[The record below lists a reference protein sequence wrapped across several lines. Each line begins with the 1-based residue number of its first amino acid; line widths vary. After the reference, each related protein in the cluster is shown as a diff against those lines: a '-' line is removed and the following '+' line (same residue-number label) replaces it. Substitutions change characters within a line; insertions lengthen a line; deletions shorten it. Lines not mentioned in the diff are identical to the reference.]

1 MKLGYALC
9 GSFCTVDASLSAL
22 KKLAKDHEIVP
33 IISGA
38 VATTDTRFGKASDTV
53 KALTEICGK
62 APITTITDAEPL
74 GPKAP
79 LDAMII
85 CPCTG
90 NTLARLSLGI
100 TDGAVTMAA
109 KAHLR
114 CDRPLIIAI
123 STNDALSQNLK
134 NIGTILT
141 RKSVYFVPFGQDS
154 PNGKPYSLISDFSL
168 LEETLDHAMRGKQLQ
183 PILIK

>member
-9 GSFCTVDASLSAL
+9 GSFCTVGRSLEAL
-22 KKLAKDHEIVP
+22 RSLTAKHEIIP
-33 IISGA
+33 IVSEA
-38 VATTDTRFGKASDTV
+38 VASTDTRFGKAKDTFRII
-53 KALTEICGK
+53 TEICEK
-62 APITTITDAEPL
+62 EPICSIVDAEPL
-74 GPKAP
+74 GPKNP
-79 LDAMII
+79 LDALII

-90 NTLARLSLGI
+90 NTLAKLSNGI
-100 TDGAVTMAA
+100 TDGTVTMAA

-134 NIGTILT
+134 NIASLLT
-141 RKSVYFVPFGQDS
+141 RKSVYFVPFGQDA

-168 LEETLDHAMRGKQLQ
+168 LEQTLDLAMQGKQLQ
-183 PILIK
+183 PILLK